1 MFWHSNN
8 NLYDQNGFYDAFIKD
23 VKHSNTRVI
32 IESPFIT
39 TKRINQLSP
48 ILSRLIRRGVAVV
61 INTKPVEEQNA
72 LLRNMAYEGIAK
84 LQDIGVRVIVT
95 AGHHRKLAIID
106 DDIIWEGSLNILS
119 QNDSCEIMCRIS
131 SKQMAIQMLKF
142 LNLDRFYTIK

>member
-8 NLYDQNGFYDAFIKD
+8 NLYDQNSFYDAFIKD
-23 VKHSNTRVI
+23 VKHSKTRVI

-119 QNDSCEIMCRIS
+119 QNDSCEIMRRIHS
-131 SKQMAIQMLKF
+131 EQMVSQMLSF
-142 LNLDRFYTIK
+142 LNLDRFCTIK

>member
-1 MFWHSNN
+1 M
-8 NLYDQNGFYDAFIKD
+8 
-23 VKHSNTRVI
+23 
-32 IESPFIT
+32 
-39 TKRINQLSP
+39 
-48 ILSRLIRRGVAVV
+48 V

-119 QNDSCEIMCRIS
+119 QNDSCEIMRRIC
-131 SKQMAIQMLKF
+131 SKQMTSQMLRF

>member
-8 NLYDQNGFYDAFIKD
+8 NLYDQNSFYDAFIKD
-23 VKHSNTRVI
+23 IKHSKTRVI

-39 TKRINQLSP
+39 TKRINQLNP
-48 ILSRLIRRGVAVV
+48 IIRRLIRRGVAVV

-119 QNDSCEIMCRIS
+119 QNDSCEIMRRIC
-131 SKQMAIQMLKF
+131 SKQMTSQMLRF

>member
-8 NLYDQNGFYDAFIKD
+8 NLYDQNSFYAAFIKD
-23 VKHSNTRVI
+23 IKHSKKRVI

-72 LLRNMAYEGIAK
+72 LLRNMAYEGIAQ

-119 QNDSCEIMCRIS
+119 QNDSCEIMRRIC
-131 SKQMAIQMLKF
+131 SKQMTSQMLRF
-142 LNLDRFYTIK
+142 LHLDRFYTIE

>member
-8 NLYDQNGFYDAFIKD
+8 NLYDQNSFYDAFIKD
-23 VKHSNTRVI
+23 IKHSKTRVI

-39 TKRINQLSP
+39 TKRINQLNP
-48 ILSRLIRRGVAVV
+48 IIRRLISRGVAVV

-119 QNDSCEIMCRIS
+119 QNDSCEIMRRIC
-131 SKQMAIQMLKF
+131 SKQMTSQMLRF